1 MFKYITRF
9 VVLILLIVFG
19 IVIFFNSSVFA
30 NGQKSKEYYST
41 VIGSQINMRLHGE
54 DVDTRS
60 VLEQEILTGIFSFFK
75 FKLDEV
81 YKESLLN
88 EKRD

>member
-1 MFKYITRF
+1 MFMFKF
-9 VVLILLIVFG
+9 VFVFVILF
-19 IVIFFNSSVFA
+19 SSNIFA

-41 VIGSQINMRLHGE
+41 VIGSQIQMRLHNE

-60 VLEQEILTGIFSFFK
+60 VLEQEILTSIFSFFK

>member
-1 MFKYITRF
+1 MKTIIRFIT
-9 VVLILLIVFG
+9 LILLAIFG
-19 IVIFFNSSVFA
+19 LVIFFNSTVFA

-41 VIGSQINMRLHGE
+41 VIGSQIQMRLHNE

-60 VLEQEILTGIFSFFK
+60 VLEQEILTSIFSFFK

>member
-1 MFKYITRF
+1 
-9 VVLILLIVFG
+9 
-19 IVIFFNSSVFA
+19 
-30 NGQKSKEYYST
+30 
-41 VIGSQINMRLHGE
+41 MRLHGE

-81 YKESLLN
+81 YKESLIKK
-88 EKRD
+88 EWE

>member
-1 MFKYITRF
+1 
-9 VVLILLIVFG
+9 
-19 IVIFFNSSVFA
+19 
-30 NGQKSKEYYST
+30 
-41 VIGSQINMRLHGE
+41 MRLHNE

-60 VLEQEILTGIFSFFK
+60 VLEQEILTSIFSFFK

-88 EKRD
+88 ENRD